1 MNTIEVKNLSCAYEG
16 KVILTNISFSV
27 KAGEILFV
35 IGESG
40 CGKSTLLRSMIG
52 LMPPQQ
58 GSVSYFGKNF
68 WEACEKD
75 RQAMLQ
81 SFGVLYQ
88 SNALWSSMTI
98 AENIALPLEYYTT
111 RSKEEIAKIV
121 ALKLEQVGLPGIE
134 ELYPRELSG
143 GMKKRAALARA
154 LALNPKIVFFDEP
167 TSGLDPVTTR
177 GMDNLILEINAQL
190 GTTMV
195 IVSHQLAS
203 ILHVAH
209 RVILLDQEAQGI
221 IAEGDP
227 RKLTTESNDQRVR
240 KFFH

>member
-1 MNTIEVKNLSCAYEG
+1 
-16 KVILTNISFSV
+16 
-27 KAGEILFV
+27 
-35 IGESG
+35 
-40 CGKSTLLRSMIG
+40 
-52 LMPPQQ
+52 
-58 GSVSYFGKNF
+58 
-68 WEACEKD
+68 
-75 RQAMLQ
+75 
-81 SFGVLYQ
+81 
-88 SNALWSSMTI
+88 
-98 AENIALPLEYYTT
+98 
-111 RSKEEIAKIV
+111 
-121 ALKLEQVGLPGIE
+121 
-134 ELYPRELSG
+134 LYPRELSG

-154 LALNPKIVFFDEP
+154 LALDPKIVFFDEP

-227 RKLTTESNDQRVR
+227 RKLTTANETVQLAEDTDD
-240 KFFH
+240 